1 MSDSILK
8 ARAELKALGYET
20 FEFDWQNGRVVA
32 FQYTIEA
39 GSKAGTPVLVGISF
53 QEEGY
58 PEYPPHWVH
67 VSPPIPDHHGGGQA
81 YCTDDGREWLAMSRA
96 PGSTWD
102 RLPMPK
108 RDMASYIEEH
118 MRRMWRHV

>member
-1 MSDSILK
+1 MSESILK
-8 ARAELKALGYET
+8 VRAELISLGYEL

-39 GSKAGTPVLVGISF
+39 GSNTGTSVLVGLSF

-67 VSPPIPDHHGGGQA
+67 VSPPIADHHGGGHA
-81 YCTDDGREWLAMSRA
+81 YHTDDGREWLAMSRA
-96 PGSTWD
+96 PGTAWD
-102 RLPMPK
+102 RLLQK
-108 RDMASYIEEH
+108 DMGSYVAEH
-118 MRRMWRHV
+118 LRRIWREV

>member
-1 MSDSILK
+1 MSESILK
-8 ARAELKALGYET
+8 VRTELASLGYEP

-39 GSKAGTPVLVGISF
+39 GSHSGTSVLVGLSF

-67 VSPPIPDHHGGGQA
+67 VSPPIADHHGGGHT
-81 YCTDDGREWLAMSRA
+81 YRTDDGRDWLALSRA
-96 PGSTWD
+96 PGSAWD
-102 RLPMPK
+102 RLSQK
-108 RDMASYIEEH
+108 DMGAYIEEH
-118 MRRMWRHV
+118 LRRIWREV

>member
-1 MSDSILK
+1 MSESILK
-8 ARAELKALGYET
+8 VRAELKSLGYEL

-39 GSKAGTPVLVGISF
+39 GSNTGTSVLVGLSF

-67 VSPPIPDHHGGGQA
+67 VSPPIADHHGGGHA
-81 YCTDDGREWLAMSRA
+81 YYTDDGREWLAMSRA
-96 PGSTWD
+96 PGTAWD
-102 RLPMPK
+102 RLLQK
-108 RDMASYIEEH
+108 DMGSYIAEH
-118 MRRMWRHV
+118 LRRIWREV

>member
-1 MSDSILK
+1 MSESILK
-8 ARAELKALGYET
+8 VRAELISLGYEL

-39 GSKAGTPVLVGISF
+39 GSNTGTSVLVGLSF

-67 VSPPIPDHHGGGQA
+67 VSPPIADHHGGGHA
-81 YCTDDGREWLAMSRA
+81 YHTDDGREWLAMSRA
-96 PGSTWD
+96 PGTAWD
-102 RLPMPK
+102 RLLQK
-108 RDMASYIEEH
+108 DMGSYIAEH
-118 MRRMWRHV
+118 LRRIWREV

>member
-1 MSDSILK
+1 MSESIRK
-8 ARAELKALGYET
+8 VRDELKSLGLDS

-39 GSKAGTPVLVGISF
+39 GSKAGTAVLVGVSF

-67 VSPPIPDHHGGGQA
+67 VSPPIPDHHGGGQR
-81 YCTDDGREWLAMSRA
+81 YCTADGRQWLAMSRA
-96 PGSTWD
+96 PGPVWD
-102 RLPMPK
+102 RLSQK
-108 RDMASYIEEH
+108 KDMHAYIEEH
-118 MRRMWRHV
+118 LRRIWRHV

>member
-1 MSDSILK
+1 MSESI
-8 ARAELKALGYET
+8 RQVSAELKSLGYEP

-39 GSKAGTPVLVGISF
+39 GSNSGTTVLVGLSF

-67 VSPPIPDHHGGGQA
+67 VSPPIADHHGGGGS
-81 YCTDDGREWLAMSRA
+81 YRTGDGKKWLAMSRA
-96 PGSTWD
+96 PGPMWD
-102 RLPMPK
+102 QLLHK
-108 RDMASYIEEH
+108 DMGAYISEH
-118 MRRMWRHV
+118 LRRIWREV